1 MRSTMS
7 GLPWAGRIPRQV
19 TAGSLG
25 VGVMDAVTPMTMGI
39 GVVAAI
45 PIREAPV
52 PQGLA

>member
-1 MRSTMS
+1 MS

-25 VGVMDAVTPMTMGI
+25 AGVMDAVTPMTMGI

-45 PIREAPV
+45 PIRGAPV